1 MSDPQAPSTYFAPAG
16 RATEEELAAECR
28 DLLVHPV
35 TEVLLASLDGFVLI
49 LNEHRQVLAA
59 NAAFLEALELQ
70 APEAVRGL
78 RPGELLTCIHVEEGP
93 DGCGTSEACG
103 RCGAVLAI
111 LAAQAGQEPVNSEC
125 LMTTRREGVWA
136 CREYRVRATPLGL
149 GEHAFLVFVLQD
161 ISAEKRRE
169 ALERIFLHDLSNTLQ
184 GLRGWAELLHLNAK
198 SPKEAAEHIVSLS
211 DQVLSEVRHQ
221 ELLNRAE
228 QGRLEPARAPVEVQG
243 LLTELRATLPR
254 YRAALGRSLEIA
266 DPGPGSLETDRSL
279 LFRVLLNMAL
289 NALEATPE
297 GGTVR
302 VWVEGGACFKV
313 HNATAIPAEVAGRVF
328 QRSFSTKARQGRGL
342 GTYSM
347 KLLGE
352 GILGGSVGF
361 ESSEASGTTFW
372 FRLPAAD
379 SGAPA
384 L

>member
-1 MSDPQAPSTYFAPAG
+1 MSDPQAPSTFFAPAG

-49 LNEHRQVLAA
+49 LNSHRQVLAA
-59 NAAFLEALELQ
+59 NAAFREALELEE
-70 APEAVRGL
+70 PDAVRGL
-78 RPGELLTCIHVEEGP
+78 RPGELLTCVHVEEGP

-111 LAAQAGQEPVNSEC
+111 LAAQTGQEPVTSEC
-125 LMTTRREGVWA
+125 LLTTRREGVWA
-136 CREYRVRATPLGL
+136 CREYRVRATPLAL
-149 GEHAFLVFVLQD
+149 GDHAFLVFVLQD

-169 ALERIFLHDLSNTLQ
+169 TLERVFLHDLSNTLQ

-221 ELLNRAE
+221 ELLSRAE
-228 QGRLEPARAPVEVQG
+228 QGRLDPVENRVEIHA
-243 LLTELRATLPR
+243 LLAELRATLPR
-254 YRAALGRSLEIA
+254 YRAAVGRTLEIA
-266 DPGPGSLETDRSL
+266 DPGPGTLETDRTL

-302 VWVEGGACFKV
+302 VWAEEGACFKV
-313 HNATAIPAEVAGRVF
+313 HNATVMPPEVAGRVF
-328 QRSFSTKARQGRGL
+328 QRSFSTKARHGRGL

-352 GILGGSVGF
+352 GVLGGTVGF
-361 ESSEASGTTFW
+361 ESSEAAGTTFW
-372 FRLPAAD
+372 FRLPAGEG
-379 SGAPA
+379 GA
-384 L
+384 LV

>member
-1 MSDPQAPSTYFAPAG
+1 MTDPQAPSTFFAPAG

-35 TEVLLASLDGFVLI
+35 TEVLLASLEGFVLV
-49 LNEHRQVLAA
+49 LNSHRQALAA
-59 NAAFLEALELQ
+59 NAAFREALELEE
-70 APEAVRGL
+70 PEAVRGL
-78 RPGELLTCIHVEEGP
+78 RPGELLTCVHAEEGP
-93 DGCGTSEACG
+93 QGCGTSEACG

-111 LAAQAGQEPVNSEC
+111 LAAQAREEPVASEC

-136 CREYRVRATPLGL
+136 CREYRVRATPLAL
-149 GEHAFLVFVLQD
+149 GSHAFLVFVLQD

-184 GLRGWAELLHLNAK
+184 GLRGWAELLHLDAK
-198 SPKEAAEHIVSLS
+198 SPKEAAEHIVRLS

-228 QGRLEPARAPVEVQG
+228 QGRLEPVRTRVELPA
-243 LLTELRATLPR
+243 LLSELRATLPR
-254 YRAALGRSLEIA
+254 YRVALGRALEIA
-266 DPGPGSLETDRSL
+266 DPGPGALETDRTL

-302 VWVEGGACFKV
+302 VWVEEGNCFKV
-313 HNATAIPAEVAGRVF
+313 HNATGMPPEVAGRVF
-328 QRSFSTKARQGRGL
+328 QRSFSTKARQGRGI

-361 ESSEASGTTFW
+361 ESSTPGGTTFW
-372 FRLPAAD
+372 FRLPAAED
-379 SGAPA
+379 GA
-384 L
+384 LV